1 VRLSVFNPTPRICL
15 AEVKPSRRKDE
26 WLRRKQRLPVSDIAE
41 EFVSV
46 TDIKHY
52 VYCPRLVYFDRVLH
66 ATPVFGSQQEDS
78 KELHEDYVAKEL
90 RRKDAIYYS
99 PEFVGAEKRLF
110 TTLSSPLL
118 GLQGNV
124 DLIIKTAKGEFVP
137 VEYKNMSSDRGR
149 VCMDHRYQLV
159 AYALLIEENYGTV
172 VRRGFV
178 DYIPEGLILQFEIT
192 PTMKS
197 HVKRII
203 GHIKRIIKDE
213 ELPPIRVAKQK
224 CQGGCGHKQICQQS

>member
-1 VRLSVFNPTPRICL
+1 MK
-15 AEVKPSRRKDE
+15 AKERRKDQ
-26 WLRRKQRLPVSDIAE
+26 WLRRKQRLPVSDVAE
-41 EFVSV
+41 SFVSA

-52 VYCPRLVYFDRVLH
+52 IYCPRLVYFDRVLH

-78 KELHEDYVAKEL
+78 KELHEDYVRKEL
-90 RRKDAIYYS
+90 RRKEAIYYS
-99 PEFVGAEKRLF
+99 PEFIGAEKLLF
-110 TTLSSPLL
+110 TALSSGEL

-124 DLIIKTAKGEFVP
+124 DCVIKTVKGEYVP
-137 VEYKNMSSDRGR
+137 VEYKNMNSDRGR

-159 AYALLIEENYGTV
+159 AYALLIEENFGTV
-172 VRRGFV
+172 VKQGFV
-178 DYIPEGLILQFEIT
+178 DYIPDGLVLQFEIT

-197 HVKRII
+197 YTKRVL

-224 CQGGCGHKQICQQS
+224 CGGGCGHKQTCLGS

>member
-1 VRLSVFNPTPRICL
+1 MHGELKN
-15 AEVKPSRRKDE
+15 RKDS
-26 WLRRKQRLPVSDIAE
+26 WLKRKQKLPISDIAE
-41 EFVSV
+41 PFVSV

-52 VYCPRLVYFDRVLH
+52 IYCPRLVYFEKVLH

-78 KELHEDYVAKEL
+78 KELHEDYVRKEL

-99 PEFVGAEKRLF
+99 PEFVGAEKLLF
-110 TTLSSPLL
+110 TPLSSGNL

-124 DLIIKTAKGEFVP
+124 DCIIKTASGEYVP
-137 VEYKNMSSDRGR
+137 VDYKNMASDKGR
-149 VCMDHRYQLV
+149 VWMDHKYQLV
-159 AYALLIEENYGTV
+159 AYALLVEDNLGTV
-172 VRRGFV
+172 VKRGFV
-178 DYIPEGLILQFEIT
+178 NYIPETLILQLEIT

-197 HVKRII
+197 YVKRVL

-224 CQGGCGHKQICQQS
+224 CTGGCGHKQTCQI